1 MRTKKIFAFLFLL
14 AVVVFFNH
22 IAASVELDSSSA
34 LPLYISD
41 TYQEE
46 DVLISFNQ
54 AYSKTDRCGSQ
65 FCIVLNIKVL
75 AKNKIIKPSRY
86 IYGIYVV
93 DNFGNDLNVISM
105 APRYCDSLRPGE
117 EKLFIITFSI
127 RPLDNTKYLLI
138 QIPRGIFGNINPFEL
153 KILNTGLKGTTKEE
167 RDRLESGVGFERGQK
182 ENASIDFMPDSI
194 EQKKLDKILYTAI
207 FVGACVL
214 YFLVLIL
221 FLCLKKAKEM
231 ILHNESFLSFLARWA
246 KQNPSHLS
254 ILYILS
260 VLISLSWLI
269 FGFIIIIAGDIA
281 KNGSTFEIL
290 FFLASWALLSIL
302 SFWIICEVI
311 NKWRTLNN

>member
-1 MRTKKIFAFLFLL
+1 MRTKKIFVFLL

-22 IAASVELDSSSA
+22 IAASAELDSSSA

-65 FCIVLNIKVL
+65 FCIVLNTKVL
-75 AKNKIIKPSRY
+75 AKNKIIKPSGY
-86 IYGIYVV
+86 IYGIYVI

-117 EKLFIITFSI
+117 EKLFTITFSI

-138 QIPRGIFGNINPFEL
+138 QIPKGVFGNINPFEL
-153 KILNTGLKGTTKEE
+153 KILNTGIKETVTKEE

-182 ENASIDFMPDSI
+182 ENTCIDFMPDNI
-194 EQKKLDKILYTAI
+194 EQKKQDKILYTAI

-221 FLCLKKAKEM
+221 FLCLKKAKVT

-260 VLISLSWLI
+260 LLISLGWLI
-269 FGFIIIIAGDIA
+269 FGIIILISGDI
-281 KNGSTFEIL
+281 GSTANIFEIV

-302 SFWIICEVI
+302 SFWIICEMI

>member
-1 MRTKKIFAFLFLL
+1 
-14 AVVVFFNH
+14 VVFFNH
-22 IAASVELDSSSA
+22 TAASAKLDSSSA

-86 IYGIYVV
+86 IYGIYVL

-153 KILNTGLKGTTKEE
+153 KILNTGLKETVTKEE
-167 RDRLESGVGFERGQK
+167 RDRLESGVGFERWQK
-182 ENASIDFMPDSI
+182 ENTRIDFMPDNI
-194 EQKKLDKILYTAI
+194 EQKKQDKILYAAI
-207 FVGACVL
+207 FVGFCALCSL
-214 YFLVLIL
+214 GLIF
-221 FLCLKKAKEM
+221 FLCLKKAKET

-246 KQNPSHLS
+246 KQSRLHLS

-260 VLISLSWLI
+260 ALISLGWLV
-269 FGFIIIIAGDIA
+269 FGIIIVIAGDIG
-281 KNGSTFEIL
+281 KTGNMLEIVL
-290 FFLASWALLSIL
+290 FLASWALLSIL
-302 SFWIICEVI
+302 SFWVICEAL
-311 NKWRTLNN
+311 NEWRTFNN

>member
-1 MRTKKIFAFLFLL
+1 MRTKKIFAFLVLL

-54 AYSKTDRCGSQ
+54 AYSKTDSCGSQ

-86 IYGIYVV
+86 IYGIYVL
-93 DNFGNDLNVISM
+93 DNFGNDLDVISM
-105 APRYCDSLRPGE
+105 VPRYCDSLRPGE

-127 RPLDNTKYLLI
+127 RPLGNTKYLLI

-153 KILNTGLKGTTKEE
+153 KILNTGLKGITKEE
-167 RDRLESGVGFERGQK
+167 RDRLESGAGFERGQK
-182 ENASIDFMPDSI
+182 ENARIDFMPDNI
-194 EQKKLDKILYTAI
+194 EQKKQDKILYTAI

-260 VLISLSWLI
+260 VLISLGWLI
-269 FGFIIIIAGDIA
+269 LGIIIVIAGDIGNTA
-281 KNGSTFEIL
+281 NIFEIV

-302 SFWIICEVI
+302 SFWIICEMI